1 LINNNYKIK
10 PQTLELKIGTK
21 FTYDTIKKLKIIMP
35 RVKFYWIMG
44 ADNLY
49 TMHNWY
55 NWKKIFYLCPI
66 IVVNRQGYLYKSLQ
80 SKASHYFWNRK
91 LNIKKVKN
99 SKTLPVWSYLNI
111 KPNINSSTNLR
122 KNIG

>member
-1 LINNNYKIK
+1 
-10 PQTLELKIGTK
+10 
-21 FTYDTIKKLKIIMP
+21 MP

-80 SKASHYFWNRK
+80 SKASKYFWNRK

-99 SKTLPVWSYLNI
+99 NKTLPVWSYLNI

-122 KNIG
+122 KSIG